1 MKNVKPINCTPN
13 SEHLQKSRREAVDRE
28 LSYLPEE
35 KRLYALNLLKDWR
48 AQMRHLIGNDK
59 KTVKTHD
66 DNLER
71 LMRHAKVA
79 PWELRPTHVVN
90 FFESKVDPKTGETIG
105 PQTHA
110 GYCSS
115 WRSFQAYMLELER
128 VNEIQRTF
136 GIRPSQFVN
145 DENNIAVK
153 RAKSNHKPKG
163 WALTPKQID
172 QIDQEFQRLILEA
185 HNKGSKALL
194 PLQRDRVMFH
204 IAIHYALRVSELV
217 TLQIDQFHAHHDPR
231 MSHFGKY
238 ALLTVTG
245 KNSVTGTI
253 PLREPGIHALLEW
266 YVQNVR
272 QRILLRRKSKK
283 DGMCQFQDENY
294 LLSNLMFP
302 SEQGGVINPN
312 TFRKRLEMIIPNIS
326 SITKKVT
333 PHNLRHTGCTLMVPV
348 YSPEIAQKYM
358 RHKNLYTTL
367 GYYHPVPLD
376 AASEPNVPI
385 DLFDDKED

>member
-1 MKNVKPINCTPN
+1 MMNIKPISCTIN
-13 SEHLQKSRREAVDRE
+13 TEHLQKRGESVVDNE
-28 LSYLPEE
+28 LTYLPEKE
-35 KRLYALNLLKDWR
+35 RVYALNLIKDWR
-48 AQMRHLIGNDK
+48 AQQRQLVGNSNRTIGIHESNI
-59 KTVKTHD
+59 
-66 DNLER
+66 ER
-71 LMRHAKVA
+71 LLRFAQVA
-79 PWELRPTHVVN
+79 PWNLRPKHVID
-90 FFESKVDPKTGETIG
+90 FFESKINSDTGETIS

-115 WRSFQAYMLELER
+115 WRSFQTYLLELER

-136 GIRPSQFVN
+136 GVRPSQFVN

-163 WALTPKQID
+163 WALTPEQID
-172 QIDQEFQRLILEA
+172 AMDNEFQRLILEA
-185 HNKGSKALL
+185 HKKRSKSLL

-204 IAIHYALRVSELV
+204 IAIHFALRISELV
-217 TLQIDQFHAHHDPR
+217 TLKVDDFHSHHDPR
-231 MSHFGKY
+231 MAHFGNF

-253 PLREPGIHALLEW
+253 PMREPAIHGLLTW
-266 YVQNVR
+266 HMSHIR
-272 QRILLRRKSKK
+272 QRIIMRRKGKG
-283 DGMCQFQDENY
+283 DGICTYNDEKY

-302 SEQGGVINPN
+302 SEQGGVVCPN
-312 TFRKRLEMIIPNIS
+312 AFRARLKRIAAEVP

-333 PHNLRHTGCTLMVPV
+333 PHTLRHTGCTLMVPL

-367 GYYHPVPLD
+367 GYYHPVALD
-376 AASEPNVPI
+376 AASEPNAAF
-385 DLFDDKED
+385 DLFNDEED